1 MGFKNKGEE
10 LYEALYAAVRR
21 YSAKTRRIKQFKKI
35 TNQKTLTSAQK
46 AEVAAFYAPYKK
58 PNLVFHNFFT
68 EKTGVFHANYIPQD
82 LYVGYIDPYFN
93 DIKAA
98 KYLDNKCYFD
108 ALFHRI
114 PQPHLVLKRVNKMW
128 LDNECHP
135 VSEQEMKAIILREE
149 NGMFVKEAQTSS
161 GGHGVTF
168 VESDENAPKKVL
180 EAAAAIPTDIVIQR
194 PIVQHAELA
203 KMNDSSVNT
212 LRLYS
217 VLSKA
222 GTAKIYSAVL
232 RMGNAGSK
240 VDNYAAGGISCGID
254 ESGKLRKYGYN
265 KKGMQVCAHPTS
277 NITFEGY
284 EVPSYDRAVEL
295 VKTAHPLMPHFRS
308 VSWDIAI
315 TADGTPVLIEANL
328 CRGGIDLLQLNN
340 GPLFGEDTVSIL
352 NEVFGNKR

>member
-35 TNQKTLTSAQK
+35 TNQKTLTGAQR
-46 AEVAAFYAPYKK
+46 AEVKAFYKAYKK

-68 EKTGVFHANYIPQD
+68 EKTGSFYANYIPQD

-93 DIKAA
+93 DIKGA
-98 KYLDNKCYFD
+98 KYMDNKCYFG
-108 ALFHRI
+108 ALFHQI

-128 LDNECHP
+128 FDKDSRP
-135 VSEQEMKAIILREE
+135 VSEAEMDAIIKQETT
-149 NGMFVKEAQTSS
+149 GMFVKEAQTSS

-168 VESDENAPKKVL
+168 VESDENATQKVL
-180 EAAAAIPTDIVIQR
+180 EAAAKIPTDIVIQR

-203 KMNDSSVNT
+203 RMNDSSVNT

-217 VLSKA
+217 VLGKD
-222 GTAKIYSAVL
+222 GNAKIYSAVL

-240 VDNYAAGGISCGID
+240 VDNYAAGGVSCGID
-254 ESGKLRKYGYN
+254 DAGKLRKYGYN
-265 KKGMQVCAHPTS
+265 KKGAQVCQHPTS
-277 NITFEGY
+277 GIVFEGY
-284 EVPSYDRAVEL
+284 QVPAYEKAVQL
-295 VKTAHPLMPHFRS
+295 VKTAHPLVPHYRS

-315 TADGTPVLIEANL
+315 TEDGTPVLIEANL

-340 GPLFGEDTVSIL
+340 GPLFGEDTVEIL
-352 NEVFGNKR
+352 DEVFGKKH

>member
-10 LYEALYAAVRR
+10 LYEKIYATVRR

-46 AEVAAFYAPYKK
+46 AEVKAFYAPYKK
-58 PNLVFHNFFT
+58 PHLVFHNFFT
-68 EKTGVFHANYIPQD
+68 EKTGIFCANYIPQD
-82 LYVGYIDPYFN
+82 LYVGYIDPYLN

-108 ALFHRI
+108 AIFHQI
-114 PQPHLVLKRVNKMW
+114 PQPYLVLKRINRIW
-128 LDNECHP
+128 LGNDCKP
-135 VSEQEMKAIILREE
+135 VSKEEMEAIIRSEQT
-149 NGMFVKEAQTSS
+149 GMFVKEAQTSA

-168 VESDENAPKKVL
+168 VESNDDAPAKVF
-180 EAAAAIPTDIVIQR
+180 EIAEKIPTDIVIQR
-194 PIVQHAELA
+194 PLVQHADLA
-203 KMNDSSVNT
+203 KINDSSVNT

-217 VLSKA
+217 VLGKDGSV
-222 GTAKIYSAVL
+222 TIYSAVL

-254 ESGKLRKYGYN
+254 ENGKLRKNGYN
-265 KKGMQVCAHPTS
+265 KKGYQVLQHPAS
-277 NITFEGY
+277 GIVFEGY
-284 EVPSYDRAVEL
+284 EVPSYARAVEL
-295 VKTAHPLMPHFRS
+295 VKKAHPLMPHFRS

-315 TADGTPVLIEANL
+315 VEDGTPTLIEANL

-340 GPLFGEDTVSIL
+340 GPLFGKDTKKIL
-352 NEVFGNKR
+352 DEVFGKKN

>member
-10 LYEALYAAVRR
+10 LYESLYAAVRR

-46 AEVAAFYAPYKK
+46 AEVKAFYASYKK
-58 PNLVFHNFFT
+58 PHLVFHNFFT
-68 EKTGVFHANYIPQD
+68 EKTGIFHANYIPQD

-93 DIKAA
+93 DIKGA
-98 KYLDNKCYFD
+98 KYMDNKCYFG

-114 PQPHLVLKRVNKMW
+114 PQPYLILKRVNKMW
-128 LDNECHP
+128 FDHDSRP
-135 VSEQEMKAIILREE
+135 VSASEMEAIILGEQ
-149 NGMFVKEAQTSS
+149 NGMFIKEAQTTA

-180 EAAAAIPTDIVIQR
+180 ETVAKIPTDLVIQR
-194 PIVQHAELA
+194 PIVQHPHLA

-217 VLSKA
+217 VLSKE

-240 VDNYAAGGISCGID
+240 VDNYAAGGVSCGID
-254 ESGKLRKYGYN
+254 ENGKLRKYGYN
-265 KKGMQVCAHPTS
+265 KKGHQVCQHPTS
-277 NITFEGY
+277 GIVFEGY
-284 EVPSYDRAVEL
+284 EIPSYDKAVQL
-295 VKTAHPLMPHFRS
+295 VKTAHPMVPHYRS

-315 TADGTPVLIEANL
+315 TEDGTPVLIEANL

-340 GPLFGEDTVSIL
+340 GPLFGEDTVKIL
-352 NEVFGNKR
+352 DEVFGKKN